1 MFEEIKKLL
10 VECANVDEDQIR
22 LDSVLKTELGIDSLY
37 AVEMTLEL
45 EEHYDIQIDWDEMQD
60 VKLVS
65 DVVNLVERKLSE
77 K

>member
-10 VECANVDEDQIR
+10 VECANVDENEVTMDAN
-22 LDSVLKTELGIDSLY
+22 LKSLGIDSLY

-45 EEHYDIQIDWDEMQD
+45 EEHFNISIEWEEMD
-60 VKLVS
+60 NVLTIK
-65 DVVNLVERKLSE
+65 DVVELVQRKLGE